1 MVLVANKWDLKNE
14 HSVSE
19 DKIDQVAKN
28 MNVIIHYSIYST
40 EKLSSGFLLYELS
53 TTFSF
58 TSKRFSDRKDD
69 GLILDRSV
77 SSWANFIDVT
87 VHIFRFQL

>member
-28 MNVIIHYSIYST
+28 MKVI
-40 EKLSSGFLLYELS
+40 
-53 TTFSF
+53 TFKWTAF
-58 TSKRFSDRKDD
+58 
-69 GLILDRSV
+69 
-77 SSWANFIDVT
+77 
-87 VHIFRFQL
+87 